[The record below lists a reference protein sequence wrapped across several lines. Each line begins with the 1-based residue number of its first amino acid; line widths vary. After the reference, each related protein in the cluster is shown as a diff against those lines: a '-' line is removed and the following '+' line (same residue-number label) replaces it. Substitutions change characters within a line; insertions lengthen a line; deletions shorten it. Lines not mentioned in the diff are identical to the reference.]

1 MSIVYFPIMWYS
13 YIIKRKVD
21 KNMGYK
27 IITIIIGVYLMWLG
41 SKMKSKNF
49 SFPFLSGL
57 FLVFYY
63 TLILTK

>member
-1 MSIVYFPIMWYS
+1 
-13 YIIKRKVD
+13 
-21 KNMGYK
+21 MGYK

-63 TLILTK
+63 TLILTKMLILLEILMMIY

>member
-1 MSIVYFPIMWYS
+1 ME
-13 YIIKRKVD
+13 
-21 KNMGYK
+21 YK